1 MSKVYEIVT
10 NQIIER
16 LEEGT
21 IPWRRPF
28 QSHIAVNWQ
37 TQRSYRGINTILLPE
52 GEYATFNQIKKA
64 GGKIKKGEKSRI
76 AIFWKLLEKE
86 NKKTEETEHI
96 PIARYYR
103 VFEINTQ
110 VEGLESRRK
119 IIEYDNDPIE
129 EAEKIKKNYMDRP
142 TFSFKSVGAWYRPSQ
157 DHINVPPI
165 KEFENVNEFY
175 SVMFH
180 EMIHSTGHRSRLN
193 REGVTEEIKF
203 GSERYSKEEL
213 IAEIGAS
220 ILCSHTGIIHETI
233 DNSASYIS
241 HWLKVLKEDNRFIV
255 NVAQQAQKAVDYILG
270 TSYDN

>member
-1 MSKVYEIVT
+1 MSNVYEIVT

-16 LEEGT
+16 LEEGVV
-21 IPWRRPF
+21 PWRRPF
-28 QSHIAVNWQ
+28 QSHIPVNWN
-37 TQRSYRGINTILLPE
+37 TQRPYRGINTILLPE

-64 GGKIKKGEKSRI
+64 GGKVKKGEKSHI

-86 NKKTEETEHI
+86 NEDGEIEKI

-119 IIEYDNDPIE
+119 IVEYEHDPIK
-129 EAEKIKKNYMDRP
+129 EAEKIKDNYIDKP
-142 TFSFKSVGAWYRPSQ
+142 TFTFEPVGAWYRPIE
-157 DHINVPPI
+157 DRVNVPPM

-180 EMIHSTGHRSRLN
+180 EMIHSTGHKNRLN
-193 REGVTEEIKF
+193 REGVTGEIKF
-203 GSERYSKEEL
+203 GSKTYSEEEL

-233 DNSASYIS
+233 DNSASYIN
-241 HWLKVLKEDNRFIV
+241 HWLGVLREDNLFIV
-255 NVAQQAQKAVDYILG
+255 KVAQQAQKAVDYILG
-270 TSYDN
+270 KQYED